1 MKTIILLFLLFPL
14 VNVHAA
20 NIFNLNQTTSLDT
33 TESQYI
39 PKNMKDCLRQLDRLL
54 SDSVKNEIR
63 SLPESAFLNGTH
75 FGLGMWIRNN
85 WGLWDNDSRLH
96 KYFVRCR
103 GQLYEPD
110 FMSGDIL
117 SFYYDHLAGDKKIK
131 SKIRKFEKGKKWW

>member
-1 MKTIILLFLLFPL
+1 MKTIILLFFLFCFI
-14 VNVHAA
+14 NAEATH
-20 NIFNLNQTTSLDT
+20 IFDLNQTASLDT
-33 TESQYI
+33 TESQNI
-39 PKNMKDCLRQLDRLL
+39 PKNMKDCLRQLDLIL

-63 SLPESAFLNGTH
+63 SLSESEFLNGAH
-75 FGLGMWIRNN
+75 FGFGTWIRNN
-85 WGLWDNDSRLH
+85 WGLWDKNSRLH